1 MSNSM
6 YHSTAA
12 AHCRNIYSYRQSLH
26 FVLYLKYA
34 GQNVTEGDVREMEV
48 EQERESE

>member
-1 MSNSM
+1 MSTSM

-12 AHCRNIYSYRQSLH
+12 VHCRNIYSYRQLLR

-34 GQNVTEGDVREMEV
+34 RQNVSVGEVREMEV
-48 EQERESE
+48 DHERESK